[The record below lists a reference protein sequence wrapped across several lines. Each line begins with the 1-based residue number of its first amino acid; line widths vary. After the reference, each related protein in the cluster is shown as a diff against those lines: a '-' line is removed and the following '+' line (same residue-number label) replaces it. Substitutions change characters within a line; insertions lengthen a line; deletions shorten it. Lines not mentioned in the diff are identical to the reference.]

1 MEGKR
6 NRGEVTAELSEK
18 VWARLCRENALVASE
33 VWVDDARRVDF
44 VAYRPHRPRDRSSN
58 HATAAELESGT
69 FTFVEV
75 KSCMDDFT
83 SGHGRTFEGDENW
96 LVCPLELADSLA
108 SKGMLPKGAA
118 VYSPDARGALR
129 KRYDTSE
136 FRQVRV
142 APAIELIW
150 AMLRRK
156 SSCETGA
163 YAREME
169 FFALDEAAV
178 VGAFRELGPE
188 EAAERDRIRAQAA
201 ARVQEAERHR
211 REAECL
217 FEYRFSCS
225 PYSAMAYEAFHPEL
239 CERRVSKRRKQE
251 LVVYRLPDGS
261 EPSGYAEMSV
271 PADYADSSHV
281 VPSVFISGTGGDR
294 AWRDIDFDEAE
305 RKFAAAARRAAAFR
319 EGRPKLMQD
328 EARRAAIRETRH
340 RVCTAPIL
348 KSIKE
353 IHR

>member
-33 VWVDDARRVDF
+33 VWVDDASRVDF

-156 SSCETGA
+156 SSSIPSCA
-163 YAREME
+163 S
-169 FFALDEAAV
+169 AV
-178 VGAFRELGPE
+178 
-188 EAAERDRIRAQAA
+188 
-201 ARVQEAERHR
+201 
-211 REAECL
+211 
-217 FEYRFSCS
+217 
-225 PYSAMAYEAFHPEL
+225 
-239 CERRVSKRRKQE
+239 
-251 LVVYRLPDGS
+251 
-261 EPSGYAEMSV
+261 
-271 PADYADSSHV
+271 
-281 VPSVFISGTGGDR
+281 
-294 AWRDIDFDEAE
+294 
-305 RKFAAAARRAAAFR
+305 
-319 EGRPKLMQD
+319 
-328 EARRAAIRETRH
+328 
-340 RVCTAPIL
+340 
-348 KSIKE
+348 
-353 IHR
+353 

>member
-33 VWVDDARRVDF
+33 VWVDDASRVDF

-150 AMLRRK
+150 AMRRCPSRRTMRTAAMWCRRFSYPARAGIARGAISTSTRPSGNSQPRREGPRPFARGDR
-156 SSCETGA
+156 SSCRTRPGA
-163 YAREME
+163 LRYVR
-169 FFALDEAAV
+169 
-178 VGAFRELGPE
+178 LGT
-188 EAAERDRIRAQAA
+188 A
-201 ARVQEAERHR
+201 
-211 REAECL
+211 
-217 FEYRFSCS
+217 
-225 PYSAMAYEAFHPEL
+225 SAPPPF
-239 CERRVSKRRKQE
+239 
-251 LVVYRLPDGS
+251 
-261 EPSGYAEMSV
+261 
-271 PADYADSSHV
+271 
-281 VPSVFISGTGGDR
+281 
-294 AWRDIDFDEAE
+294 
-305 RKFAAAARRAAAFR
+305 
-319 EGRPKLMQD
+319 
-328 EARRAAIRETRH
+328 
-340 RVCTAPIL
+340 
-348 KSIKE
+348 
-353 IHR
+353 

>member
-108 SKGMLPKGAA
+108 SKGMLPKVAA

-150 AMLRRK
+150 
-156 SSCETGA
+156 
-163 YAREME
+163 
-169 FFALDEAAV
+169 
-178 VGAFRELGPE
+178 
-188 EAAERDRIRAQAA
+188 AQAA

-281 VPSVFISGTGGDR
+281 VPSVFISGAGGDR

>member
-33 VWVDDARRVDF
+33 VWVDDASRVDF

-163 YAREME
+163 GLCGQQPCGAVGFHIRHGRGSRVAR
-169 FFALDEAAV
+169 
-178 VGAFRELGPE
+178 
-188 EAAERDRIRAQAA
+188 
-201 ARVQEAERHR
+201 
-211 REAECL
+211 
-217 FEYRFSCS
+217 
-225 PYSAMAYEAFHPEL
+225 
-239 CERRVSKRRKQE
+239 
-251 LVVYRLPDGS
+251 YRLRRGRA
-261 EPSGYAEMSV
+261 EIRSGGEKGRGLSR
-271 PADYADSSHV
+271 
-281 VPSVFISGTGGDR
+281 GET
-294 AWRDIDFDEAE
+294 EAHAG
-305 RKFAAAARRAAAFR
+305 RGQARC
-319 EGRPKLMQD
+319 D
-328 EARRAAIRETRH
+328 T
-340 RVCTAPIL
+340 
-348 KSIKE
+348 
-353 IHR
+353 

>member
-33 VWVDDARRVDF
+33 VWVDDASRVDF

-163 YAREME
+163 GFPVWIAGTSVRMHIRTSAYIRRGTYAHIHIYTPALSYP
-169 FFALDEAAV
+169 FAHR
-178 VGAFRELGPE
+178 G
-188 EAAERDRIRAQAA
+188 IRARGEMRGSISAPPSKTSYSFCETP
-201 ARVQEAERHR
+201 VQRIFFRLRGYQFPVTGRTDDGIWKWQTVTALHR
-211 REAECL
+211 NR
-217 FEYRFSCS
+217 
-225 PYSAMAYEAFHPEL
+225 P
-239 CERRVSKRRKQE
+239 RR
-251 LVVYRLPDGS
+251 
-261 EPSGYAEMSV
+261 
-271 PADYADSSHV
+271 
-281 VPSVFISGTGGDR
+281 
-294 AWRDIDFDEAE
+294 
-305 RKFAAAARRAAAFR
+305 
-319 EGRPKLMQD
+319 
-328 EARRAAIRETRH
+328 
-340 RVCTAPIL
+340 
-348 KSIKE
+348 
-353 IHR
+353 

>member
-33 VWVDDARRVDF
+33 VWVDDASRVDF
-44 VAYRPHRPRDRSSN
+44 VAN

-163 YAREME
+163 G
-169 FFALDEAAV
+169 FPV
-178 VGAFRELGPE
+178 
-188 EAAERDRIRAQAA
+188 
-201 ARVQEAERHR
+201 
-211 REAECL
+211 
-217 FEYRFSCS
+217 
-225 PYSAMAYEAFHPEL
+225 
-239 CERRVSKRRKQE
+239 
-251 LVVYRLPDGS
+251 
-261 EPSGYAEMSV
+261 
-271 PADYADSSHV
+271 
-281 VPSVFISGTGGDR
+281 
-294 AWRDIDFDEAE
+294 
-305 RKFAAAARRAAAFR
+305 
-319 EGRPKLMQD
+319 
-328 EARRAAIRETRH
+328 
-340 RVCTAPIL
+340 
-348 KSIKE
+348 
-353 IHR
+353 

>member
-58 HATAAELESGT
+58 
-69 FTFVEV
+69 
-75 KSCMDDFT
+75 SCMDDFT

-163 YAREME
+163 G
-169 FFALDEAAV
+169 FPV
-178 VGAFRELGPE
+178 
-188 EAAERDRIRAQAA
+188 
-201 ARVQEAERHR
+201 
-211 REAECL
+211 
-217 FEYRFSCS
+217 
-225 PYSAMAYEAFHPEL
+225 
-239 CERRVSKRRKQE
+239 
-251 LVVYRLPDGS
+251 
-261 EPSGYAEMSV
+261 
-271 PADYADSSHV
+271 
-281 VPSVFISGTGGDR
+281 
-294 AWRDIDFDEAE
+294 
-305 RKFAAAARRAAAFR
+305 
-319 EGRPKLMQD
+319 
-328 EARRAAIRETRH
+328 
-340 RVCTAPIL
+340 
-348 KSIKE
+348 
-353 IHR
+353 

>member
-156 SSCETGA
+156 SSCET
-163 YAREME
+163 E

-178 VGAFRELGPE
+178 VGAFRQLGPE

-225 PYSAMAYEAFHPEL
+225 PYSAMAYEAFRPEL

-319 EGRPKLMQD
+319 EGKPKLMQD

>member
-18 VWARLCRENALVASE
+18 VSARLCRENALVASE

-96 LVCPLELADSLA
+96 LVRPLELADSLA

-129 KRYDTSE
+129 KRYDASE

-150 AMLRRK
+150 AML
-156 SSCETGA
+156 
-163 YAREME
+163 
-169 FFALDEAAV
+169 EAE
-178 VGAFRELGPE
+178 ELM
-188 EAAERDRIRAQAA
+188 RDRRRFSRIDHRHICPDAYPHIGIHTPRHIRAHAYIHTSTIA
-201 ARVQEAERHR
+201 HMRAR
-211 REAECL
+211 
-217 FEYRFSCS
+217 
-225 PYSAMAYEAFHPEL
+225 
-239 CERRVSKRRKQE
+239 
-251 LVVYRLPDGS
+251 
-261 EPSGYAEMSV
+261 
-271 PADYADSSHV
+271 
-281 VPSVFISGTGGDR
+281 
-294 AWRDIDFDEAE
+294 
-305 RKFAAAARRAAAFR
+305 
-319 EGRPKLMQD
+319 
-328 EARRAAIRETRH
+328 
-340 RVCTAPIL
+340 
-348 KSIKE
+348 IKT
-353 IHR
+353 